1 MSFKPTF
8 TRKEDLEKV
17 EPKKPEVKAVAEEAV
32 AKKATVTAVAEEAV
46 AKKAAATGSAA
57 ASPARALRYRATRWP
72 MRCPSGLLI
81 PTDHSVK
88 ITKLSPY
95 MEAQLKAGLIEV
107 SDD

>member
-17 EPKKPEVKAVAEEAV
+17 EPKKPEIK
-32 AKKATVTAVAEEAV
+32 AVAEEAV

-72 MRCPSGLLI
+72 MRCTSGILI

-88 ITKLSPY
+88 IAKLSPY

>member
-1 MSFKPTF
+1 MSFKPNF
-8 TRKEDLEKV
+8 TRKEDLEKA

-32 AKKATVTAVAEEAV
+32 AKKAATTAVAEGAV
-46 AKKAAATGSAA
+46 AKKAAATGSDA

-72 MRCPSGLLI
+72 MKCTSGLLI

-88 ITKLSPY
+88 IAKLSPY

-107 SDD
+107 TDD

>member
-8 TRKEDLEKV
+8 TRKEDLEKA

-32 AKKATVTAVAEEAV
+32 AKKA
-46 AKKAAATGSAA
+46 AATGSATGSAA
-57 ASPARALRYRATRWP
+57 ASPARVLRYRATRWP
-72 MRCPSGLLI
+72 MKCPSGLLI